1 MPIYEY
7 SCEKCGNV
15 IERIQKFSDP
25 PLTEHADCGGA
36 LTKLISQSSFQLKGD
51 GWYVTDYARKDK
63 DKDSDKDSGTDGDRK
78 DATTTDDKKSDGGKA
93 TNTSSKSEKKDKA
106 KASSDTT
113 KKEPSTSKSNK
124 GSPSG
129 GSG

>member
-7 SCEKCGNV
+7 SCDKCGNV

-25 PLTEHADCGGA
+25 LLTDHEDCGGA

-63 DKDSDKDSGTDGDRK
+63 KEGADGDKKDAAQTDSKDSKDVKEAGSSDKT
-78 DATTTDDKKSDGGKA
+78 
-93 TNTSSKSEKKDKA
+93 DKA
-106 KASSDTT
+106 KTSSETT
-113 KKEPSTSKSNK
+113 KKESSTPKSDKSK
-124 GSPSG
+124 PSG
-129 GSG
+129 GSE

>member
-7 SCEKCGNV
+7 SCDKCGNV

-25 PLTEHADCGGA
+25 LLTDHEDCGGA

-51 GWYVTDYARKDK
+51 GWYVADYARKDK
-63 DKDSDKDSGTDGDRK
+63 KEGADGDKKDAAQTDSKDSKDVKEAGSSDKT
-78 DATTTDDKKSDGGKA
+78 
-93 TNTSSKSEKKDKA
+93 DKA
-106 KASSDTT
+106 KTASETT
-113 KKEPSTSKSNK
+113 KKESSTPNSDKSK
-124 GSPSG
+124 PPG

>member
-63 DKDSDKDSGTDGDRK
+63 KEGTDGDKK
-78 DATTTDDKKSDGGKA
+78 DAGQTGSKESKDVKEAGSSDKADK
-93 TNTSSKSEKKDKA
+93 SKS
-106 KASSDTT
+106 SSETT
-113 KKEPSTSKSNK
+113 KKESSTPKSDKSK
-124 GSPSG
+124 PSG